1 MKKALIIIGIV
12 VVVLLAAMIAVP
24 LIFKDQIYKKALDK
38 ANEMVDAKVELDG
51 VNLSLFKSFPKVYAE
66 LDGLRIIGKGDFAN
80 DTLVSVGSVATT
92 INLSSLWHMDEGIDV
107 NEIIVD
113 NPKVSLKVNK
123 TGKSNWDI
131 TTPSEQP
138 ATTDTTA
145 SEMQL
150 NLDKISVHNLSLSYT
165 DESTPMSFSMNE
177 GDFNLSGTMDG
188 ANSTLKTDAQVK
200 NITFDY
206 QGSRYAKDISLDMKT
221 VLTANFDKMKFAV
234 AENET
239 HINKLPVKIDGSFAI
254 GDSSYDFDLKF
265 SSPGSGFNELLGF
278 VPEEYQS
285 YLKDVQTK
293 GNVAFGGFV
302 KGAYTETSYPAFG
315 IDLKLDNG
323 WLKYPDL
330 PKAVENI
337 NLAASVKKPEGD
349 LDLMTVNVNKFEANA
364 AGNPVSANLSIAH
377 PMSDMQLKGKLN
389 GKIDFTTVAQALPM
403 DSMDI
408 RGLLDAAV
416 QFNGPYSAID
426 KQQYDKFET
435 EGKVQLKGFRM
446 VSKDLPMPITISS
459 ADMTMNSRS
468 VSLAS
473 LKGNMGHS
481 DFSASGS
488 LSNYWPYILK
498 NETLKGN
505 LKVSS
510 NLLDVNQL
518 MASMATTDTAKTD
531 TTKMEAIEVPNHL
544 DFVMQANINKI
555 LYDKMVITGTKGQV
569 IVRNKKLLLDG
580 LNMNM
585 LNGQVT
591 MNGSYEMPQPQKPKF
606 DFNLKVKGFDIPQA
620 YRSLSTV
627 RTMLPIASN
636 STGEFSTGL
645 SISGFLTK
653 NMEPVFQSFNG
664 NGDIST
670 SDIQIVG
677 AKVFQEIGKYFK
689 KNKFDKVDI
698 DNFAT
703 KFKIVNGGLDVS
715 PFKTKIAGQEAV
727 VSGHQTVSQDLD
739 YKIDF
744 KVNKNDLS
752 GDINKYLGF
761 VPGTENIK
769 KLPVGVTIGGT
780 FKQPE
785 VKVNLNDAKKLVEQE
800 FKKSSKKQIQDAAKK
815 LGNELNK
822 LFK

>member
-24 LIFKDQIYKKALDK
+24 LIFKDQVYQKALDK
-38 ANEMVDAKVELDG
+38 ANEMVDARVELDG

-66 LDGLRIIGKGDFAN
+66 LDGLRVIGKGDFAN

-92 INLSSLWHMDEGIDV
+92 INLSSLWHLDQGIDV

-113 NPKVSLKVNK
+113 NPTVALKVNK
-123 TGKSNWDI
+123 AGKSNWDI
-131 TTPSEQP
+131 TTSNEQP

-150 NLDKISVHNLSLSYT
+150 NLDKIAVHNLSLRYT
-165 DESTPMSFSMNE
+165 DESTPMFFSME
-177 GDFNLSGTMDG
+177 KGEFNLSGTMDG

-206 QGSRYAKDISLDMKT
+206 EGSRYAKDINLDMNT

-234 AENET
+234 AENEM
-239 HINKLPVKIDGSFAI
+239 HINKLPVKIDGSFALA
-254 GDSSYDFDLKF
+254 DSSYDFDLKF
-265 SSPGSGFNELLGF
+265 SSPGSGFDELLGF

-293 GNVAFGGFV
+293 GDVTFGGFV

-330 PKAVENI
+330 PKAVENV

-349 LDLMTVNVNKFEANA
+349 LDLMTVDVTKFEAKA

-377 PMSDMQLKGKLN
+377 PMRDMQLKGKLN
-389 GKIDFTTVAQALPM
+389 GKIDFTTVSQALPM

-416 QFNGPYSAID
+416 QFNGPYSAIET
-426 KQQYDKFET
+426 QQYDKFET

-446 VSKDLPMPITISS
+446 ASKDLPMPITISS

-498 NETLKGN
+498 SETLKGN

-518 MASMATTDTAKTD
+518 MASLATTDTTKTD
-531 TTKMEAIEVPNHL
+531 TSKMEAFEVPDHI
-544 DFVMQANINKI
+544 DFAMQANINKI
-555 LYDKMVITGTKGQV
+555 LYDKMVITGTKGEV
-569 IVRNKKLLLDG
+569 TVRNKKLLLDG
-580 LNMNM
+580 LQMNM
-585 LNGQVT
+585 LNGEVT
-591 MNGSYEMPQPQKPKF
+591 MNGSYETPQPQKPKF

-636 STGEFSTGL
+636 STGAFSTGL
-645 SISGFLTK
+645 SISGSLTR

-689 KNKFDKVDI
+689 KNTFHKVDI
-698 DNFAT
+698 GNFAT

-715 PFKTKIAGQEAV
+715 PFKTNIAGQEAV
-727 VSGHQTVSQDLD
+727 ISGHQTVSQNLN

-744 KVNKNDLS
+744 KVDKDNLS
-752 GDINKYLGF
+752 GDVNKYLGF
-761 VPGTENIK
+761 VPGSENIQ

-785 VKVNLNDAKKLVEQE
+785 VKLNLNDAKKLVEEE

-815 LGNELNK
+815 LGNELQK
-822 LFK
+822 IFK